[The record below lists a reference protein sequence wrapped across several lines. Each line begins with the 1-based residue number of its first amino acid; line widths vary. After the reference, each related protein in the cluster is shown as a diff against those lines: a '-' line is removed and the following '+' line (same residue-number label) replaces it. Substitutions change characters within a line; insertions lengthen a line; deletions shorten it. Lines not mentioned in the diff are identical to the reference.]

1 MTVDPAHRNRTP
13 AARMPKGQR
22 VESILLAAR
31 NLFTQKGFEATTVA
45 EIAGHIGLAEATV
58 YKYFPTKRALLI
70 KVLARW
76 YEELFGDC
84 IRALAETQ
92 DPLQRLH
99 LLVHRHL
106 RALRDEPLLCRLMFH
121 EIRSEYDYHGSELHA
136 LNRRYTG
143 FLLDVV
149 QAGVA
154 AGVFRADVPTRLLRD
169 MVYGGIEHHCW
180 NHLCG
185 RGSLDVDRLA
195 RSITDLACHG
205 INKQ

>member
-1 MTVDPAHRNRTP
+1 MTRARPRPP
-13 AARMPKGQR
+13 AARMPRGER
-22 VESILLAAR
+22 VESILVAAR
-31 NLFTQKGFEATTVA
+31 TLFTRQGYEATAVA
-45 EIAGHIGLAEATV
+45 EIARHIDVAEATV

-84 IRALAETQ
+84 ARELARTSDARE
-92 DPLQRLH
+92 RLH

-106 RALRDEPLLCRLMFH
+106 CALRDEPLLCRLMFH

-154 AGVFRADVPTRLLRD
+154 DGAFRADVPTRLLRD
-169 MVYGGIEHHCW
+169 MIYGGIEHHCW
-180 NHLCG
+180 NYLCS
-185 RGSLDVDRLA
+185 RGGIDVDRLA
-195 RSITDLACHG
+195 HSITELACHG
-205 INKQ
+205 ITKDP